1 MVATSGA
8 GGLSRSAVA
17 AVMAV
22 GATTAL
28 AWTAIPSAVGGHVPS
43 TDGSATVV
51 HPAQSRP
58 DQSSVEET
66 KHPARLPRQ
75 VRAPS
80 NSSVA
85 PSDTSSVDAVT
96 DDAAIGMVSS
106 TDDGDVT
113 RNAPGRADADAA
125 GDSLGGLPRS
135 GTSTTGH
142 PGEDAPVPFLDHASL
157 DSVTGMVGLD
167 SHDHPWDEQ
176 PPPVVDLGQAIDEL
190 P

>member
-1 MVATSGA
+1 M
-8 GGLSRSAVA
+8 
-17 AVMAV
+17 
-22 GATTAL
+22 
-28 AWTAIPSAVGGHVPS
+28 
-43 TDGSATVV
+43 
-51 HPAQSRP
+51 
-58 DQSSVEET
+58 
-66 KHPARLPRQ
+66 
-75 VRAPS
+75 PS

-96 DDAAIGMVSS
+96 DDTAIGMVSS

-113 RNAPGRADADAA
+113 DGDVKGRGAPDRADADAA

-135 GTSTTGH
+135 STSTTGH

-157 DSVTGMVGLD
+157 GSVTGLVGLD

-176 PPPVVDLGQAIDEL
+176 PPPVVDLGQATEEL